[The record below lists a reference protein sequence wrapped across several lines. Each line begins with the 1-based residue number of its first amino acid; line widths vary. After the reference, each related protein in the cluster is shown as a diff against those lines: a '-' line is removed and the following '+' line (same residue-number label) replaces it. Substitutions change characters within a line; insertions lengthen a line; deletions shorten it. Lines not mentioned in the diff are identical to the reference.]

1 MSRILTAEHI
11 KKSFGK
17 NTILK
22 DINLTVE
29 KGDVISILGPS
40 GTGKTT
46 LLRCF
51 NYLEKPEAGRLS
63 IDDVSV
69 DFSHI
74 SKTEVRKLRRKS
86 TMVFQQFNLFRNKN
100 VLENITEGLI
110 YGYGKTKKEAEE
122 IAMEELSR
130 VRMTDYAHMYPSE
143 LSGGMQQRV
152 GIARALAPKPDVILF
167 DEPTSA
173 LDPEL
178 VGEVLDTIASVATL
192 GITMII
198 VTHEM
203 HFTQDISTKAVFMS
217 DGLIVEE
224 GRPKEFFSHPKEE
237 QTRAFLRRMLKREEM

>member
-74 SKTEVRKLRRKS
+74 S

-203 HFTQDISTKAVFMS
+203 HFAQDISTKAVFMS

-224 GRPKEFFSHPKEE
+224 GHPKEFFSHPKEE
-237 QTRAFLRRMLKREEM
+237 QTRAFLRRMLKREEA